1 MASPN
6 NSDSVLAKGT
16 IITFGS
22 WVLVADGSSGFD
34 SRLVDSDA
42 PGTSESTRRRATDE
56 FVDHLDEIPLPA
68 SVKEIQKQPDFD
80 ATISLSKTPSEL
92 EEDLDHLLEAST
104 LGTLPHPKQDRSEI
118 HNEPERY
125 SPRFDRSS
133 HTLAGPK
140 EDSFSDSGCEE
151 IVPKFLDPDTDRAFI
166 DYLNKLDGPDS
177 FDDLNEW
184 SDDIDLFM
192 EGLSNP
198 DKIEE
203 LWEKSKAKKF

>member
-1 MASPN
+1 M
-6 NSDSVLAKGT
+6 K
-16 IITFGS
+16 
-22 WVLVADGSSGFD
+22 
-34 SRLVDSDA
+34 
-42 PGTSESTRRRATDE
+42 
-56 FVDHLDEIPLPA
+56 
-68 SVKEIQKQPDFD
+68 
-80 ATISLSKTPSEL
+80 
-92 EEDLDHLLEAST
+92 EDLDRLLEAST
-104 LGTLPHPKQDRSEI
+104 LETLLHPKQDRSEI
-118 HNEPERY
+118 HKEPERY
-125 SPRFDRSS
+125 SPRLDCSG

-151 IVPKFLDPDTDRAFI
+151 IVPEFLDPDTDQAFI

-177 FDDLNEW
+177 FDDLNGW